1 MAQRKKYFLL
11 NTRPDFRKRPGKQ
24 SVYYSRLLDSKEKQM
39 VWHRMQVMGL
49 TETKGSFQIW
59 VYASEKRKILVRG
72 VLREIEDAVGD
83 PELGDAELEAAMESD
98 RQAVLRDPEDV
109 LLHQICGRYLWIR
122 IELAYSGM
130 DTEVHAQMPLTIK
143 IGFPKET
150 WLKYLPE
157 IYEEDEESASF
168 LERYLGIFQSLYEDM
183 TERIEEDPV
192 FLNPQIAE
200 EEKLHGIAEW
210 LGVERL
216 GLWNESQ
223 LRYLTSNAVEMYRYR
238 GTAWFMKELLK
249 LYTGKEPYIVE
260 RHQLEPFFDGA
271 STEQEL
277 KHLYSNH
284 AYEFTVL
291 LDAEGLKTDNR
302 DSALRQVVDMAKP
315 AGTECR
321 IVMLKPYI
329 FLGQYSYLGIN
340 SVLGQYKAFE
350 LNGLCAVPFT
360 TIDGREGKGR

>member
-11 NTRPDFRKRPGKQ
+11 NTGPDFRRRPGKQ
-24 SVYYSRLLDSKEKQM
+24 NVYYSRLLDSREKQM
-39 VWHRMQVMGL
+39 VWHRMQVMGMP
-49 TETKGSFQIW
+49 ETGNSPQIW

-72 VLREIEDAVGD
+72 VFREIEDAIGD
-83 PELGDAELEAAMESD
+83 QELNDAELEAAMEND
-98 RQAVLRDPEDV
+98 RQAVLREPEDV

-122 IELAYSGM
+122 IELA
-130 DTEVHAQMPLTIK
+130 HAETHAEMPLSIK
-143 IGFPKET
+143 IAFPKET

-157 IYEEDEESASF
+157 IYEEDKESASF
-168 LERYLGIFQSLYEDM
+168 LERYLGIFQSLYEEM
-183 TERIEEDPV
+183 TEKIEEDPV
-192 FLNPQIAE
+192 FLNPWIAE
-200 EEKLHGIAEW
+200 EEKLHGIAQW
-210 LGVERL
+210 LGVERT
-216 GLWNESQ
+216 GLWNERQ

-238 GTAWFMKELLK
+238 GTTWFMKELLK

-271 STEQEL
+271 STEQKL
-277 KHLYSNH
+277 KRLYSNH

-302 DSALRQVVDMAKP
+302 DSSLRQVVDMAKP

-360 TIDGREGKGR
+360 TVDGREGKGRKHQ